1 MLVSTAVVMYM
12 DEKRARLRAT
22 TIEGYE
28 SALRRHVLPRW
39 GSMDVERIDPDDVQR
54 WVDGF
59 ELAGAAEKA
68 YKTLRQ
74 VIRWSMRRLRLRQKF
89 VLFLLSCLCSLE
101 RISGILHGLER
112 FLPRQ
117 IRKQG
122 FRRQN
127 SRFGL

>member
-74 VIRWSMRRLRLRQKF
+74 VVRWCMRRLRLRIADPTAG
-89 VLFLLSCLCSLE
+89 VE
-101 RISGILHGLER
+101 
-112 FLPRQ
+112 LPRKAPYRPRVLSARQ
-117 IRKQG
+117 ERGQK
-122 FRRQN
+122 RRW
-127 SRFGL
+127 

>member
-12 DEKRARLRAT
+12 GEKRARLRAT

-39 GSMDVERIDPDDVQR
+39 GSVDIERIDPDDVQR

-74 VIRWSMRRLRLRQKF
+74 VVRWCMRRLRLTLRHGRR
-89 VLFLLSCLCSLE
+89 VSCSQAGTTPDTWHMWT
-101 RISGILHGLER
+101 RTARSSSAT
-112 FLPRQ
+112 
-117 IRKQG
+117 
-122 FRRQN
+122 
-127 SRFGL
+127 SRAAAAATG